1 MSASPNSKI
10 KVLIVDDESDIR
22 EMLAF
27 SVDGVIACDLLTAHN
42 GEEAIKIL
50 TSNEIDLIICDYN
63 MPIKNGGEV
72 YHYLI
77 ESEKNCKFVLCSSDG
92 PEQFPDFHNRSHLFG
107 HLEKPNIIKGLRDI
121 IEKFKTTIPGVGE
134 ASPNLYIPVPISLLV
149 ELSNIPSD
157 IYIKLT
163 EGRYV
168 KVLNQNQVFD
178 QNDFDKYTKKDV
190 QTLYCTNMAVDLV
203 LEKVQARII
212 EISKTTT
219 LPPLDMNMK
228 IHGILLST
236 FRVYGLQESFIPFVE
251 VQMKETLKICLKD
264 KNIAGLL
271 DKIIKSKDTYI
282 GSHSFMLAAV
292 SVILATKLNWASDGP
307 NTKLVICS
315 LMHDIFLDENV
326 TNETSLLYQK
336 NVDDAFRAH
345 PIKAAELVNKITSMP
360 PDTGRIIL
368 EQHEIGEEFGVPYGI
383 NINKVSAL
391 GSLFSFCHHVVD
403 FILEQHAQGGVDQ
416 EGLFKKIEEISEKS
430 IQYKKY
436 LNFLKEVQLF
446 N

>member
-1 MSASPNSKI
+1 MSASPNPKL

-27 SVDGVIACDLLTAHN
+27 SVRGAIACDIFTANN
-42 GEEAIKIL
+42 GEEAIKKL
-50 TSNEIDLIICDYN
+50 KEDEIDLIICDYN
-63 MPIKNGGEV
+63 MPSKNGGEV
-72 YHYLI
+72 YKYLL
-77 ESEKNCKFVLCSSDG
+77 ESDSNCQYVLCSSDS
-92 PEQFPDFHNRSHLFG
+92 PEQFPEFSNRSHLIG
-107 HLEKPNIIKGLRDI
+107 HLEKPNLIKGLREI
-121 IEKFKTTIPGVGE
+121 IGKFKTTIPGAGE
-134 ASPNLYIPVPISLLV
+134 ASPSLYIPVPISLLV
-149 ELSNIPSD
+149 KLSNIPSD

-190 QTLYCTNMAVDLV
+190 ESLYCTSMAVDLV
-203 LEKVQARII
+203 LEKIQAKII
-212 EISKTTT
+212 ELSKTA

-228 IHGILLST
+228 IHGILIST
-236 FRVYGLQESFIPFVE
+236 FKVYGLKESFIPFVE

-326 TNETSLLYQK
+326 TNETKLLYQHR
-336 NVDDAFRAH
+336 VDDAFKAH
-345 PIKAAELVNKITSMP
+345 PQKAAELVNKISSMP

-416 EGLFKKIEEISEKS
+416 ESLFKKIEEISEKS